1 MEIDNECRK
10 NITKL
15 LTKVIDKKKA
25 VEIEKSIY
33 NFTQDYSNDNSDMP
47 PYLIQSIYENKGNEI
62 INEINNKDST
72 YLLNAINEDTIDIL
86 KIAYLKPEELNPEK
100 YESIIKNKELKEHK
114 KHNKKGSNIF
124 TCSKCK
130 KANCSVSQKQTRA
143 GDEPPTT
150 IVECLE
156 CGHIFKFN

>member
-1 MEIDNECRK
+1 MEIDSECRK

-33 NFTQDYSNDNSDMP
+33 NYTQDYYNDNSDMP
-47 PYLIQSIYENKGNEI
+47 PYLIQSSYEHKSNEI
-62 INEINNKDST
+62 INEINNKNST

-100 YESIIKNKELKEHK
+100 FEPIIKNKELREYK
-114 KHNKKGSNIF
+114 KNNKKGSNIF

-130 KANCSVSQKQTRA
+130 KANCSVTQKQTRA

-150 IVECLE
+150 FVECLE
-156 CGHIFKFN
+156 CGHIFKKN